1 MKQIFGLFAL
11 LLGMCAANA
20 QTADTV
26 KYAAGNDLYR
36 GITRKL
42 PYRQMVTPYGVE
54 VTFAKTVHII
64 FPAAVRYVD
73 LGSNHIIAG
82 KADVRRTLSGES
94 HDRGFSGRNEL
105 FPSFARTAV
114 SFHSTP
120 STPMNR
126 KCSISK

>member
-1 MKQIFGLFAL
+1 MKQIFVMFAL
-11 LLGMCAANA
+11 LLGVCTANA
-20 QTADTV
+20 QTPDTV

-73 LGSNHIIAG
+73 LGSNG
-82 KADVRRTLSGES
+82 SLMKA
-94 HDRGFSGRNEL
+94 
-105 FPSFARTAV
+105 
-114 SFHSTP
+114 
-120 STPMNR
+120 
-126 KCSISK
+126 

>member
-1 MKQIFGLFAL
+1 MKQIFVLLAL
-11 LLGMCAANA
+11 LLGVCAANA
-20 QTADTV
+20 QTTDTV

-82 KADVRRTLSGES
+82 KAEKMICTVLAKVT
-94 HDRGFSGRNEL
+94 
-105 FPSFARTAV
+105 
-114 SFHSTP
+114 STP
-120 STPMNR
+120 
-126 KCSISK
+126 